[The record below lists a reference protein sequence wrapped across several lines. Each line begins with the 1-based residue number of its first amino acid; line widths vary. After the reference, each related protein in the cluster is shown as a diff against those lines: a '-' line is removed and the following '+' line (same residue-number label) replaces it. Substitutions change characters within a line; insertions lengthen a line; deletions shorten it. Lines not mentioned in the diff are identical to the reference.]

1 MVHSVI
7 SSRQINKDGSCYQ
20 SFLESILNVLSELQ
34 KLACCRFARS
44 ESGLLRND
52 GWFSNRGKPVENQAA
67 CRGGIAERLGGSSL
81 HVLDLCRL

>member
-7 SSRQINKDGSCYQ
+7 CGRQINKDGCYQ

-44 ESGLLRND
+44 ESGSLRDD
-52 GWFSNRGKPVENQAA
+52 GWFSNRGKPVENRMLKQLV
-67 CRGGIAERLGGSSL
+67 EVS
-81 HVLDLCRL
+81 